1 MTLPVLFGRSAAVRQ
16 TSPLPRRHRLL
27 LAILPVCLLAGA
39 ARLPA
44 QQTGGT
50 SRVVLRDSF
59 REVAA
64 SGAGDA
70 SHAEMVR
77 ALTTDESAAPLQVNL
92 VLKLR
97 RFEDLER
104 RVAAGETISRAEMAA
119 TYLPDEKNY
128 QKVAAW
134 LTSQGLTV
142 TSAAG
147 TTHMM
152 VTANGTATQLQQVFQ
167 THFARVKFHGEE
179 YTSAVSAPTLPADI
193 EEEVRAVHG
202 LQPHLH
208 PHKNII
214 QRQPEVTTDA
224 AAYVSPPYLVGN
236 IANAYGISSSG
247 LTGAGQTIAIVI
259 DKVPNDS
266 DLTSFWTANN
276 VPQSLN
282 NIVIVDTTDEDGA
295 FLTPPSSEETLDVS
309 WSSGLAP
316 SAQVVVYACGN
327 LNYVSN
333 SYNQIL
339 EDLQSGA
346 RPNLHQVS
354 MSFGG
359 GETSDETPDDMNST
373 HQMFTAMAA
382 YGVSLFAA
390 SGDNGPY
397 GPIGNEPVQVSYP
410 ASDPVVTGVGGTM
423 LDLNTANGALTSE
436 TAWSP
441 LSNTA
446 QSARSDGS
454 SGGGISQFWPRPSW
468 QVGTGVSSGTMRLV
482 PDVSFDGDP
491 DTGCYLVFKGR
502 VGQYGGTSW
511 GTPCWAAMCAL
522 INQSRENK
530 GLPALAGAN
539 PALYPLLLTASLRD
553 ITSGNNYLYD
563 AGTGYDLVTGLGSPV
578 FNDLVV
584 ALAHPAFFTGETAVG
599 NGVYYLTLSS
609 GNYFGYYSY
618 LSDPHYIYH
627 FDLGYEYVFDA
638 NDGNDGVYFYDFT
651 SNDFFYTSP
660 KFPFPYLYDFG
671 LKATLYYYPDTTNAG
686 HYTTNPRYFFNFAT
700 GQIITK

>member
-1 MTLPVLFGRSAAVRQ
+1 MTLSVPPGRSAARQ
-16 TSPLPRRHRLL
+16 NSPSPRRHRFLL
-27 LAILPVCLLAGA
+27 TLLPVCLLAGV

-44 QQTGGT
+44 QQTSGG
-50 SRVVLRDSF
+50 SRVALRDSF

-64 SGAGDA
+64 SGAADA
-70 SHAEMVR
+70 SHAEMTR
-77 ALTTDESAAPLQVNL
+77 ELTTEEAAAPLRVDL
-92 VLKLR
+92 ILKLR

-119 TYLPDEKNY
+119 NYLPGEQSY
-128 QKVAAW
+128 QKVANW
-134 LTSQGLTV
+134 LAAQGLTV
-142 TSAAG
+142 TSTAG
-147 TTHMM
+147 TTHLM
-152 VTANGTATQLQQVFQ
+152 VTATGTTTQLQQIFQ
-167 THFARVKFHGEE
+167 THFARVRFRGEE
-179 YTSAVSAPTLPADI
+179 YTSAVTAPTLPADI

-208 PHKNII
+208 PRKKIVR
-214 QRQPEVTTDA
+214 RQPQIATDA

-236 IANAYGISSSG
+236 IANAYGISSMG

-259 DKVPNDS
+259 DTVPNDS

-276 VPQSLN
+276 VGQSLN
-282 NIVIVDTTDEDGA
+282 NIVIVNTTGKA
-295 FLTPPSSEETLDVS
+295 VTPPTGEETLDVS

-327 LNYVSN
+327 LNYVDSDY
-333 SYNQIL
+333 SQIL

-359 GETSDETPDDMNST
+359 GETEDETPADMNST
-373 HQMFTAMAA
+373 HQMFTAMTA

-390 SGDNGPY
+390 SGDDGPY
-397 GPIGNEPVQVSYP
+397 GDGDNVVQVLYP
-410 ASDPVVTGVGGTM
+410 ASDPVVTGVGATT
-423 LDLNTANGALTSE
+423 LDLDTSSGAITSE

-446 QSARSDGS
+446 RSAQKDGS
-454 SGGGISQFWPRPSW
+454 SGGGISQFWARPSW

-482 PDVSFDGDP
+482 PDVSFAGDP
-491 DTGCYLVFKGR
+491 ATGCYLVFKGK
-502 VGQYGGTSW
+502 VEQDGGTSW

-530 GLPALAGAN
+530 GLPALTGTN
-539 PALYPLLLTASLRD
+539 PSLYPLLLTASLRD
-553 ITSGNNYLYD
+553 ITVGNNYLYD
-563 AGTGYDLVTGLGSPV
+563 AGTGYDLVTGIGSPI
-578 FNDLVV
+578 FNNLAV
-584 ALAHPAFFTGETAVG
+584 ALAHPAFFTGETALSS
-599 NGVYYLTLSS
+599 GVYYLTLSS
-609 GNYFGYYSY
+609 GNPFGYYSY

-638 NDGNDGVYFYDFT
+638 GDGKDGVYFYDFA
-651 SNDFFYTSP
+651 SQDYFYTSP
-660 KFPFPYLYDFG
+660 SFPFPYLYDFG

-686 HYTTNPRYFFNFAT
+686 HYTTDPRYFFNFAT